1 MNLLKQVSMK
11 KLLLALVLGS
21 SLVPTAF
28 LWSQTHPQEPPAE
41 VCFTNHRNPEHR
53 CDCVKQDEGA
63 GCKDGKRDVEMATCK
78 SFCWK
83 DKCACCAT

>member
-1 MNLLKQVSMK
+1 MKLILLFIVALSM
-11 KLLLALVLGS
+11 S
-21 SLVPTAF
+21 AF

-41 VCFTNHRNPEHR
+41 VCFTNHRDPAHR
-53 CDCVKQDEGA
+53 CDCVNQDEGK

-83 DKCACCAT
+83 DKCMCCAS